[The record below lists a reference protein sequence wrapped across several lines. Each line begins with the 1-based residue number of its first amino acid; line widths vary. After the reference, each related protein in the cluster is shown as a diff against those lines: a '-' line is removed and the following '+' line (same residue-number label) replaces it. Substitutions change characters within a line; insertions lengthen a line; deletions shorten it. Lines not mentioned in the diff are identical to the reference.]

1 MDGNDEACKNEYAPD
16 AMWTAPSL
24 MILLSSPEDAPSDI
38 AALVSPEIC
47 IIWIQGIKISTGS

>member
-1 MDGNDEACKNEYAPD
+1 MDGKDEACKNEYAPD

-47 IIWIQGIKISTGS
+47 TWIKEIKISIGS